1 MKMWMVIMMVM
12 LALAV
17 SGQESE
23 LIRILENQASDEA
36 GEMEEDIQQWQ
47 YLKKHPLNLNTAGVE
62 EFSVFPFVT
71 PLLIQKLE
79 LYRKLLGNLV
89 DIHELQ
95 AVPGWGPELIKKIQ
109 PYITVKDDIT
119 FKGGV
124 KDIARTAK
132 HQLLTRMS
140 IRKMSDEK
148 FTGSRPYFLLRYQF
162 RSDRLQFAINTEK
175 DIGERIIQTGKGV
188 SFVSFHLAYAGKKG
202 PVKIFV
208 IGDYLLNMG
217 QGLIHWQ
224 GRAMKKTGLPIM
236 IKRQLPMIQAYRSN
250 DENRFH
256 RGVAILLQKKHWSLG
271 TFVSYKAIDANRK
284 LDTVNSKYY
293 VSALI
298 NSGYHRTTAELAD
311 KHSLQ
316 LTTSGGVLTYQ
327 YKGFKIG
334 ANIIVNRFSLPVI
347 PAEAPYRKY
356 SFRGQQMLNYS
367 ADYHYTHNNLHFFGE
382 AAFNSSLNMALLQG
396 LMYAVDKR
404 LDLSLLYRK
413 LDRSYYSFQ
422 GNAFMESV
430 EPSNEEGI
438 YAGASM
444 KISNSITLD
453 AFVDYYRFPW
463 LRYRLDLPGR
473 GKDFLL
479 QFTWKPDKKT
489 VLYGRYRR
497 ESKTENL
504 SEEENQAGM
513 YFFMPVL
520 SQPGNNN
527 SPGDRLSI
535 SGFISKANWRLNLS
549 HIFSRQVEW
558 RVRFEHS
565 GVENGIKLSTGYLFF
580 TDLFWTPPK
589 TPVSISGR
597 LGIFETTDYSSRI
610 YAFENDVMY
619 YSTIPAFF
627 GRGMVVYANGRWVIS
642 RNAQCF
648 LKASIQRDVEL
659 AEILWTIRFQCIVNW

>member
-1 MKMWMVIMMVM
+1 MWMVILMVM
-12 LALAV
+12 LTVRV
-17 SGQESE
+17 SAQEIE
-23 LIRILENQASDEA
+23 LMRILENQATDEA

-47 YLKKHPLNLNTAGVE
+47 HLKKHPLNLNTAGVE
-62 EFSVFPFVT
+62 EFSVFPFIT

-89 DIHELQ
+89 DVHELQ

-109 PYITVKDDIT
+109 PYVTVLDEITL
-119 FKGGV
+119 KGGV
-124 KDIARTAK
+124 KEIARTAR

-140 IRKMSDEK
+140 IRKISDEK

-162 RSDRLQFAINTEK
+162 RSDHLQFAVNTEK

-188 SFVSFHLAYAGKKG
+188 SFVSFHLAYSSKKG
-202 PVKIFV
+202 PVKILV

-217 QGLIHWQ
+217 QGLVHWQ

-256 RGVAILLQKKHWSLG
+256 RGAAILLQKKHWSLG
-271 TFVSYKAIDANRK
+271 TFISHKAIDANRK
-284 LDTVNSKYY
+284 LDTVNNSYY

-316 LTTSGGVLTYQ
+316 LTTAGGSLTYQ
-327 YKGFKIG
+327 HNGFKLG

-347 PAEAPYRKY
+347 PAEALYRKF
-356 SFRGQQMLNYS
+356 SFRGQQMMNYS

-382 AAFNSSLNMALLQG
+382 VAVNNRSGLALLQG

-413 LDRSYYSFQ
+413 LDRNYYSFQ
-422 GNAFMESV
+422 GNAFTESV
-430 EPSNEEGI
+430 EPSNEEGL

-444 KISNSITLD
+444 KISNSISVD
-453 AFVDYYRFPW
+453 AFVDYYWFPW
-463 LRYRLDLPGR
+463 LRYRLDVPGR

-489 VLYGRYRR
+489 VLYARYRR

-504 SEEENQAGM
+504 SDDETMAGLS
-513 YFFMPVL
+513 FSMPVL
-520 SQPGNNN
+520 NQARNN
-527 SPGDRLSI
+527 SNIPGRLST
-535 SGFISKANWRLNLS
+535 SGFITKANWRLNLS

-565 GVENGIKLSTGYLFF
+565 GVGNGKKLSTGFLFF
-580 TDLFWTPPK
+580 TDLFWSPQK
-589 TPVSISGR
+589 TSFSFSGR

-619 YSTIPAFF
+619 YSTIPAFS
-627 GRGMVVYANGRWVIS
+627 GRGMLFYVNGRWVMS
-642 RNAQCF
+642 RKIQGF
-648 LKASIQRDVEL
+648 LKASIQHHAEI
-659 AEILWTIRFQCIVNW
+659 AEILWTIRFQFIVNW